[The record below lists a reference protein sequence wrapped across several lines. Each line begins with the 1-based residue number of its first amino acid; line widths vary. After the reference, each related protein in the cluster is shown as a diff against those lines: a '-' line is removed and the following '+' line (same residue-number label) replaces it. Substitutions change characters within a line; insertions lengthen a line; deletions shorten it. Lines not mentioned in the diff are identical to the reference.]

1 MERHQQSDC
10 VYLDALELADR
21 WGLHHQTLARW
32 RRTNKGP
39 EFVKVEHPTRILYKL
54 SDVEAYESLNPNMAA
69 MLRRVPNVQE
79 E

>member
-69 MLRRVPNVQE
+69 MLRRVSNVQE

>member
-1 MERHQQSDC
+1 MERHQNSDC

-69 MLRRVPNVQE
+69 MLRRVSNVLE

>member
-1 MERHQQSDC
+1 MERHQNSDC

-54 SDVEAYESLNPNMAA
+54 SDVEAYENLNPNMAA